1 MKIDLILAKTFKF
14 VVFVLFTFMTLVYF
28 GVMLLLPLDILTQ
41 IIRIFHGIGLPTI
54 LAAGLGISALGYIG
68 YIVSRMPELYK
79 LVVDIG
85 IQLISFGYSQ
95 IQRFDPLIDSA
106 KPTETGSTTTA

>member
-1 MKIDLILAKTFKF
+1 MKIDIFLAKTFKF
-14 VVFVLFTFMTLVYF
+14 VVFVLFTFMTLIYF

-54 LAAGLGISALGYIG
+54 LAAGLGISAVGYVG
-68 YIVSRMPELYK
+68 YLISRMPELYK

-85 IQLISFGYSQ
+85 VQLISFGYSQ
-95 IQRFDPLIDSA
+95 IQRFDPIIDSG
-106 KPTETGSTTTA
+106 KQTEAGTA

>member
-28 GVMLLLPLDILTQ
+28 GVMLLLPLDVLTQ
-41 IIRIFHGIGLPTI
+41 IIRIFHGIGLPTV
-54 LAAGLGISALGYIG
+54 LAAGLGIGALGYLG
-68 YIVSRMPELYK
+68 YLISRMPELYK

-85 IQLISFGYSQ
+85 VQLISFGYSQ
-95 IQRFDPLIDSA
+95 IQRFDPLIGSG
-106 KPTETGSTTTA
+106 KQTETA

>member
-1 MKIDLILAKTFKF
+1 MKIDLILAKAFKF

-41 IIRIFHGIGLPTI
+41 IIRIFHDIGLPTV
-54 LAAGLGISALGYIG
+54 LAAGLGIGALGYLG
-68 YIVSRMPELYK
+68 YLVSRRPELYK

-85 IQLISFGYSQ
+85 VQLISFGYSQ
-95 IQRFDPLIDSA
+95 IQRFDPLIDSG
-106 KPTETGSTTTA
+106 KQTETA